1 MNMIRQGRTTLRLSA
16 VATIALSGLALIGL
30 TAPPASAEVSGISA
44 WVISGR
50 TGEPD
55 PSAVSEN
62 QIQFGY
68 GFSDSS
74 GASDV
79 RFDRL
84 SFGYTVTGEGRT
96 IASGSSNPG
105 VTYISAGTAPSRYID
120 AVDLRDLRA
129 GTTYT
134 ISVWA
139 LDHGQ
144 RFTNSIDVTTQAR
157 IAPPG
162 APTGVTAVAA
172 TTSVTVAWSPPSSDG
187 GASISGYTVTASPG
201 GQNCSTVAISCTVSA
216 LTTGATYTFSVQA
229 ANSSGPGPASSA
241 TAPVRMPLATPT
253 PSASPTSSSGPSS
266 GSSSS
271 SSGSSGSSSSA
282 SSSVS
287 ADDLGSIDPVEDTV
301 DGELAIAKVEGGYR
315 LRIDT
320 NSPETAFTI
329 VARKPNAKVLKWAL
343 DTKSS
348 GAVVFTTKRNLAGYT
363 LRLRMEGET
372 LDVVKVS

>member
-172 TTSVTVAWSPPSSDG
+172 TTLVTVAWTPPSSDG
-187 GASISGYTVTASPG
+187 GASITGYTVTASPG
-201 GQNCSTVAISCTVSA
+201 GQSCSTVATSCTVSA

-229 ANSSGPGPASSA
+229 ANSSGPPPR
-241 TAPVRMPLATPT
+241 TPPLREAE
-253 PSASPTSSSGPSS
+253 S
-266 GSSSS
+266 
-271 SSGSSGSSSSA
+271 
-282 SSSVS
+282 
-287 ADDLGSIDPVEDTV
+287 
-301 DGELAIAKVEGGYR
+301 
-315 LRIDT
+315 
-320 NSPETAFTI
+320 
-329 VARKPNAKVLKWAL
+329 VARNGRTP
-343 DTKSS
+343 
-348 GAVVFTTKRNLAGYT
+348 
-363 LRLRMEGET
+363 
-372 LDVVKVS
+372 